1 MVNGLVRVWLRLQP
15 YTYDVWNLTYNWW
28 RGPPGIFVGL
38 LSLEKVRFGSPFG
51 PEPLGRRFG
60 PWRCSPLLPQ
70 MATSTPKIPQGV
82 GKKRNGFRPWNHV
95 DTKHDGFSKMLQRS
109 NVNRT
114 PSYLGGIPGPLTV
127 EFVKLF
133 FGGPGHKNEQIII
146 SLASWVG
153 DIPKS
158 YPCQTKQKTYQISN
172 KSRSIPPPE
181 NLLTLDQVTEL
192 CLSPSPNCGLD
203 QNETIVE
210 VVMLVVLC
218 HLERAEKCISIK

>member
-1 MVNGLVRVWLRLQP
+1 M
-15 YTYDVWNLTYNWW
+15 
-28 RGPPGIFVGL
+28 
-38 LSLEKVRFGSPFG
+38 
-51 PEPLGRRFG
+51 
-60 PWRCSPLLPQ
+60 
-70 MATSTPKIPQGV
+70 M
-82 GKKRNGFRPWNHV
+82 GFQ
-95 DTKHDGFSKMLQRS
+95 KCYIRS
-109 NVNRT
+109 NVNRK
-114 PSYLGGIPGPLTV
+114 PSYLGGIPGALTV
-127 EFVKLF
+127 EFVKVF
-133 FGGPGHKNEQIII
+133 FGGPGPKNEQIII

-158 YPCQTKQKTYQISN
+158 YPCQTEEKTYQISN
-172 KSRSIPPPE
+172 KSRSIPPE